1 MASFSVSRGRAPR
14 YTIGM
19 YGERKTNA
27 RCPCTPPSTV
37 ETFGEEISAEACSS
51 KEIAGLYTEE
61 DNDNDGDDYDDTK
74 IVKIACERI
83 LAWQTGGR

>member
-1 MASFSVSRGRAPR
+1 MASFSVSRGRAPLS
-14 YTIGM
+14 TIGM

-37 ETFGEEISAEACSS
+37 ETFGEGDS
-51 KEIAGLYTEE
+51 GFTEE
-61 DNDNDGDDYDDTK
+61 DDDDDEEYDDTK

-83 LAWQTGGR
+83 LAWQTGGRQERARLMYS